1 MVSLTPTIWNTKL
14 LSHWLKSVD
23 HESELTD
30 LIVFILKAE
39 LGPRKFFLARFVSK
53 DLKSPDIS
61 PLYLAAFL
69 GLYWPCKKLAQSGT
83 DGNEKWGY
91 WGTALH
97 VASGRGDENI
107 IRLLLDHGANIN
119 LESESRETALH
130 LAISCSNEKLVR
142 FLLHHGAD
150 VNARGEIFGSPL
162 QCAIGVCSSL
172 IVQLLLHHRAD
183 VVSEVG
189 YYDTSLTSAMQRGKS
204 EIAIMLLE
212 HGAVMSKFGGGIEAG
227 EALAWNDFRKFVDI
241 QVEVLLQKEREKAR
255 T

>member
-1 MVSLTPTIWNTKL
+1 MDDLEASSSNDSTDLTHSRSFSDYACCHWD
-14 LSHWLKSVD
+14 SHAREVD

-97 VASGRGDENI
+97 VA
-107 IRLLLDHGANIN
+107 
-119 LESESRETALH
+119 
-130 LAISCSNEKLVR
+130 ISCSNEKLVR
-142 FLLHHGAD
+142 FLPHHGAD

-227 EALAWNDFRKFVDI
+227 EALARNDFRKFVDI